1 MNMNDNTREEPTL
14 VLGGTGKIG
23 RRVVERL
30 TARGLPV
37 RVGSRSGEPRF
48 DWEDRSTWDP
58 VLEGVGSAYV
68 SHHFDAMPGAAET
81 LGSFA
86 ELAVESGVPRLVL
99 MSGRGEEE
107 VERAER
113 AVRDSGAELT
123 VLHSTWFAQNFSE
136 DYWQEMVQAGELA
149 LPVGDT
155 PEPFVDAED
164 IADVAVAA
172 LIDDRHIGEVY
183 ELTGP
188 RLLTFAEAVREI
200 SRAVGREISYLPIS
214 AEEFAA
220 GAADQGVPS
229 EVIELLT
236 YLFGEVLD
244 GRNAHLADGVQR
256 ALGREPRDFSDYAR
270 DAAATGIWD
279 PSATLAA

>member
-1 MNMNDNTREEPTL
+1 MNDNTSQVPTL
-14 VLGGTGKIG
+14 ILGGTGKTG

-37 RVGSRSGEPRF
+37 RIGSRSGEPRF
-48 DWEDRSTWDP
+48 DWEDRSTWAP

-68 SHHFDAMPGAAET
+68 SHYWDALPGAAET

-86 ELAVESGVPRLVL
+86 ELAVERSVPRLVL
-99 MSGRGEEE
+99 LSGRGEQEA
-107 VERAER
+107 ERAER

-123 VLHSTWFAQNFSE
+123 VLRSTWFAQNFSE
-136 DYWQEMVQAGELA
+136 DYWQEMVEAGEVA
-149 LPVGDT
+149 LPAGHT
-155 PEPFVDAED
+155 PEPFVDAND

-172 LIDDRHIGEVY
+172 LTDDRHIGERY

-188 RLLTFAEAVREI
+188 RLLTFAEAVEEI
-200 SRAVGREISYLPIS
+200 SREVGREISYHPVTIES
-214 AEEFAA
+214 FAA
-220 GAADQGVPS
+220 ATAEQGVPS
-229 EVIELLT
+229 EFIDLLT

-270 DAAATGIWD
+270 DAAATGILD
-279 PSATLAA
+279 ATAARAA